1 MNQNRWHVLAVLA
14 FSLTLAGVPVAAQPA
29 QAKPLNFPGQ
39 VVANLEWT
47 AGNLIKLA
55 EAIPAEKYSWRP
67 AEGVRSVSEA
77 FMHVTMANYFLL
89 SHIGVQ
95 RPADFPGDAEKSVT
109 EKEQVVAWLKKSVEA
124 VLTTVRGIPEA
135 DLAKPVRLFNADN
148 NVQGV
153 LLQIVSHVHEHLG
166 QTIAYARSIGVKPPW
181 SR

>member
-1 MNQNRWHVLAVLA
+1 MA
-14 FSLTLAGVPVAAQPA
+14 FGAGASLAQPP

-39 VVANLEWT
+39 VAANLEWT

-67 AEGVRSVSEA
+67 AAGVRSVSEVL
-77 FMHVTMANYFLL
+77 MHVTMANYYLL
-89 SHIGVQ
+89 SHIGVS
-95 RPADFPGDAEKSVT
+95 RPADFPRDAEKTIT

-124 VLTTVRGIPEA
+124 VLATVRNTSDA

-166 QTIAYARSIGVKPPW
+166 QSIAYARSNGVKPPW
-181 SR
+181 SE

>member
-1 MNQNRWHVLAVLA
+1 MVHARWNFLAVLGLIFVFA
-14 FSLTLAGVPVAAQPA
+14 APGVSQPA
-29 QAKPLNFPGQ
+29 QAQPITFPGQ

-67 AEGVRSVSEA
+67 APGVRSVSEV

-95 RPADFPGDAEKSVT
+95 RPADLPADAEKSVT
-109 EKEQVVAWLKKSVEA
+109 EKEQVVAWLKKSVDA
-124 VLTTVRGIPEA
+124 VLVTVRGIPEA
-135 DLAKPVRLFNADN
+135 DLTKPVRLFNSDN